1 MMKKQIGIFL
11 LTAGM
16 LAGLVGCGGNAT
28 DAQEVSQE
36 ETEQAEN
43 VSKQEEA
50 EETEQAAETE
60 ETAEEEKTEDG
71 KMATGADVT
80 IPELSPE
87 AKEIPDN
94 EAFAFI
100 KDMKVGWNL
109 GNTLDA
115 YSDGANFKDELKTE
129 ECWGNPVTTKDMID
143 SVKEAGFDT
152 IRIPVTW
159 HGHVSREGDQ
169 IVVSQ
174 VWLDRVKEVVD
185 YAYDNGM
192 YVIVNTHHDLG
203 EEGYY
208 PDSDHYDQS
217 EAFLK
222 AVWTRMAETFRDYDE
237 HLILESLNEP
247 RLSANPTY
255 EWNFQAGVK
264 ECQDAAD
271 CINRLNQAFVDTVRA
286 TGGNNADRYLLLPGY
301 DAALAGVATDL
312 YKLPQDSADNKLIV
326 SVHAYTPYN
335 FALQA
340 MGESGAVDSFDI
352 GSTSSTKD
360 IDDLM
365 DTLYTKYVSQGI
377 PVLIGEF
384 GARNKDNN
392 IQDRVNYYAYYV
404 SEARAHGISCCIWD
418 NGSFSGNGEQFGML
432 RRYVGKWF
440 YSEILDTVM
449 KYA

>member
-1 MMKKQIGIFL
+1 
-11 LTAGM
+11 M
-16 LAGLVGCGGNAT
+16 LGQSG
-28 DAQEVSQE
+28 
-36 ETEQAEN
+36 
-43 VSKQEEA
+43 
-50 EETEQAAETE
+50 
-60 ETAEEEKTEDG
+60 
-71 KMATGADVT
+71 
-80 IPELSPE
+80 
-87 AKEIPDN
+87 
-94 EAFAFI
+94 
-100 KDMKVGWNL
+100 
-109 GNTLDA
+109 
-115 YSDGANFKDELKTE
+115 
-129 ECWGNPVTTKDMID
+129 
-143 SVKEAGFDT
+143 
-152 IRIPVTW
+152 
-159 HGHVSREGDQ
+159 
-169 IVVSQ
+169 
-174 VWLDRVKEVVD
+174 
-185 YAYDNGM
+185 DNGM

>member
-94 EAFAFI
+94 EALAFI

-192 YVIVNTHHDLG
+192 YVIVNTMIWERKG
-203 EEGYY
+203 II
-208 PDSDHYDQS
+208 
-217 EAFLK
+217 
-222 AVWTRMAETFRDYDE
+222 R
-237 HLILESLNEP
+237 
-247 RLSANPTY
+247 
-255 EWNFQAGVK
+255 
-264 ECQDAAD
+264 
-271 CINRLNQAFVDTVRA
+271 TVIIMIS
-286 TGGNNADRYLLLPGY
+286 P
-301 DAALAGVATDL
+301 
-312 YKLPQDSADNKLIV
+312 KL
-326 SVHAYTPYN
+326 
-335 FALQA
+335 F
-340 MGESGAVDSFDI
+340 
-352 GSTSSTKD
+352 
-360 IDDLM
+360 
-365 DTLYTKYVSQGI
+365 
-377 PVLIGEF
+377 
-384 GARNKDNN
+384 
-392 IQDRVNYYAYYV
+392 
-404 SEARAHGISCCIWD
+404 
-418 NGSFSGNGEQFGML
+418 
-432 RRYVGKWF
+432 
-440 YSEILDTVM
+440 
-449 KYA
+449 